1 MNFVDLM
8 LRQRQL
14 QNRLDEIATRM
25 HELESEPE
33 TPAWHAE
40 LTRLEE
46 EMDQIIH
53 EADAI
58 IERLSV

>member
-8 LRQRQL
+8 LKQRQL
-14 QNRLDEIATRM
+14 QNRLDEIADRM
-25 HELESEPE
+25 GQLESEPE

-40 LTRLEE
+40 LTSLEN
-46 EMDQIIH
+46 EMDQIMH